1 MNALRR
7 FEPYAYAFLRIV
19 AGLLFMFHGLQ
30 KFGLLG
36 GQMVPLV
43 SLAGAAMLLET
54 VGGLIIMIGYQTALV
69 ALICSGEMAAAY
81 FLAHFPK
88 GAWPIQNGG
97 ELAALYAFVFLF
109 ISAYGAGPL
118 STPSSISVI
127 FWLRS
132 AAAPRMPMFGRRP

>member
-43 SLAGAAMLLET
+43 SLVGAAAVIET
-54 VGGLIIMIGYQTALV
+54 VGGLLIMIGLP
-69 ALICSGEMAAAY
+69 G
-81 FLAHFPK
+81 
-88 GAWPIQNGG
+88 
-97 ELAALYAFVFLF
+97 
-109 ISAYGAGPL
+109 GAGGVHLQRRDGLRVLHDAPAESHLADLQRRRARGPVRVRL
-118 STPSSISVI
+118 SLHRDARLGPAE
-127 FWLRS
+127 RE
-132 AAAPRMPMFGRRP
+132 RRQVRCG